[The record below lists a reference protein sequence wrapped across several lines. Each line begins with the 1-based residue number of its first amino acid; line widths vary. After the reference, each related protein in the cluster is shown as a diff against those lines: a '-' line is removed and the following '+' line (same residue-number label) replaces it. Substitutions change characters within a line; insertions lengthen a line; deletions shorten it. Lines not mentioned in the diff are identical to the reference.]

1 MENLKAIVI
10 GAGIGGLTA
19 GVALHRAGYQ
29 VEIYD
34 RVSELRPA
42 GAGISLW
49 SNGVKVLNSLGL
61 GKAIAKIGGQMN
73 RMQYRSLSGE
83 LLNNIP
89 IQPLID
95 EVGQRPYPVARTD
108 LQQMLLNAFPGKVRL
123 NARCVGVEESE
134 ESVTAIFEDG
144 HRTTGDVLIAADGLR
159 SRLRQYVVGQEVQPR
174 YAGYVNWNGLVTA
187 SEDLAPPNYESLD
200 SRSSDTWTIYVGEGK
215 RVSMM
220 PVSEGR
226 FYFFLDVPL
235 PLGEPVTADQFVA
248 ELTQFFLGWC
258 DPVQAL
264 IQQLNPWQTNRI
276 PIHDIEPLQGLVRGK
291 VALLGDSGH
300 GTTPDLGQGG
310 CQAMEDVNVL
320 VRYLITTNLSVEDAL
335 KRYELERKQRTK
347 DLVLKAR
354 KRADQ
359 IHGKD
364 WQITQQWYEQ
374 LKTERPE
381 EVTGAIAKTI
391 LGSALR

>member
-1 MENLKAIVI
+1 MDNLKAIVV

-29 VEIYD
+29 VEVYD
-34 RVSELRPA
+34 RVGELRPA

-49 SNGVKVLNSLGL
+49 SNGVKVLNQLGL
-61 GKAIAKIGGQMN
+61 GKAIAQIGGRME
-73 RMQYRSLSGE
+73 RMQYRSLKGE

-89 IQPLID
+89 LQPLID

-123 NARCVGVEESE
+123 NSRCIGIEEAA

-159 SRLRQYVVGQEVQPR
+159 SRLRKYVVGEEIPPR

-187 SEDLAPPNYESLD
+187 SEHEALD
-200 SRSSDTWTIYVGEGK
+200 QWTIYVGEGK
-215 RVSMM
+215 RASMM
-220 PVSEGR
+220 PVADGR

-235 PLGEPVTADQFVA
+235 PLGESVEADQFVA
-248 ELTQFFLGWC
+248 ELTQFFQGWC

-264 IQQLNPWQTNRI
+264 IGRLNPAQTNRI
-276 PIHDIEPLQGLVRGK
+276 PIHDIEPLQRLVRGRI
-291 VALLGDSGH
+291 ALLGDSGH
-300 GTTPDLGQGG
+300 GTAPDLGQGG
-310 CQAMEDVNVL
+310 CQAMEDVDVL

-335 KRYELERKQRTK
+335 QRYELERKQRTT
-347 DLVLKAR
+347 DLVMKAR

-364 WQITQQWYEQ
+364 WEITHQWYEQ

-381 EVTGAIAKTI
+381 DVTGAIAKII

>member
-1 MENLKAIVI
+1 MDNLRAIVI

-49 SNGVKVLNSLGL
+49 SNGVKVLNGLGL
-61 GKAIAKIGGQMN
+61 GEAIAKIGGRMDW
-73 RMQYRSLSGE
+73 MQYRSQDGK

-123 NARCVGVEESE
+123 NARCVGVEEFG

-144 HRTTGDVLIAADGLR
+144 HRATGDVLIAADGLR
-159 SRLRQYVVGQEVQPR
+159 SRLRQHVVGQEVRPR
-174 YAGYVNWNGLVTA
+174 YAGYVNWNGLVSA
-187 SEDLAPPNYESLD
+187 SEDLAPLDHGLLDNGSLD
-200 SRSSDTWTIYVGEGK
+200 TWIIYVGEGK
-215 RVSMM
+215 RASMM
-220 PVSEGR
+220 PVADGR

-235 PLGEPVTADQFVA
+235 PPGEPVAADQFVA
-248 ELTQFFLGWC
+248 ELTQFFQGWC
-258 DPVQAL
+258 DPVQTL
-264 IQQLNPWQTNRI
+264 IRRLNPAQTNRI
-276 PIHDIEPLQGLVRGK
+276 PIHDIEPLQCLVRGR

-310 CQAMEDVNVL
+310 CQAMEDVDVL
-320 VRYLITTNLSVEDAL
+320 VRYLVTTNLSVEDAL
-335 KRYELERKQRTK
+335 KRYELERKQRTT

-364 WQITQQWYEQ
+364 WEITQQWYEQ
-374 LKTERPE
+374 LKAERPE
-381 EVTGAIAKTI
+381 DVTGAIAKII

>member
-1 MENLKAIVI
+1 MDNLKAIVI

-49 SNGVKVLNSLGL
+49 SNGVKVLNKLGL
-61 GKAIAKIGGQMN
+61 GEAIAKIGGRMDW
-73 RMQYRSLSGE
+73 MQYRGLNGE

-108 LQQMLLNAFPGKVRL
+108 LQQMLLNAFPGKVQL
-123 NARCVGVEESE
+123 NARCVGVEEFG
-134 ESVTAIFEDG
+134 ESVTAIFENG
-144 HRTTGDVLIAADGLR
+144 HRATGDVLIAADGLR
-159 SRLRQYVVGQEVQPR
+159 SRLRKYVVGEDVQPR
-174 YAGYVNWNGLVTA
+174 YAGYVNWNGLVTV
-187 SEDLAPPNYESLD
+187 SENEALD
-200 SRSSDTWTIYVGEGK
+200 KWIIYVGEGK
-215 RVSMM
+215 RASMM
-220 PVSEGR
+220 PVADGR

-235 PLGEPVTADQFVA
+235 PPGEPVEADQFVA
-248 ELTQFFLGWC
+248 ELTQFFQGWC

-264 IQQLNPWQTNRI
+264 IQRLNPAQTNRI
-276 PIHDIEPLQGLVRGK
+276 PIHDIEPLQCLVRGK

-310 CQAMEDVNVL
+310 CQAMEDVDVL
-320 VRYLITTNLSVEDAL
+320 VRYLVTTNLSVEDAL
-335 KRYELERKQRTK
+335 KRYESERKQRTT

-364 WQITQQWYEQ
+364 WEITQQWYEQ

-381 EVTGAIAKTI
+381 DVTGAIAKII

>member
-1 MENLKAIVI
+1 MDNLKAIVI

-49 SNGVKVLNSLGL
+49 SNGVKVLNSLEL
-61 GKAIAKIGGQMN
+61 GGAIAKIGGRMDW
-73 RMQYRSLSGE
+73 MQYRSLNGE

-108 LQQMLLNAFPGKVRL
+108 LQQMLLDAFPGEVRL
-123 NARCVGVEESE
+123 NARCIGAEEQG

-144 HRTTGDVLIAADGLR
+144 HRAMGDVLIAADGLR
-159 SRLRQYVVGQEVQPR
+159 SRLRQYVVGQEVEPR
-174 YAGYVNWNGLVTA
+174 YAGYVNWNGLVAAT
-187 SEDLAPPNYESLD
+187 EDLVPPGKGLVD
-200 SRSSDTWTIYVGEGK
+200 SGLLNTWIIYVGEGK
-215 RVSMM
+215 RASMM
-220 PVSEGR
+220 PVADGR

-235 PLGEPVTADQFVA
+235 PPGESVTADQFVA
-248 ELTQFFLGWC
+248 ELTQFFQGWC

-264 IQQLNPWQTNRI
+264 IRRLDPAQTNRI
-276 PIHDIEPLQGLVRGK
+276 PIHDVEPLQGLVRGR

-320 VRYLITTNLSVEDAL
+320 VRYLVTTNLSVEDAL
-335 KRYELERKQRTK
+335 KRYELERKQRTT

-364 WQITQQWYEQ
+364 WSITQQWYEQ
-374 LKTERPE
+374 LKTEQPE
-381 EVTGAIAKTI
+381 DVTGAIAKII

>member
-49 SNGVKVLNSLGL
+49 SNGVKVLNGLGL
-61 GKAIAKIGGQMN
+61 GGAIAKIGGRMDW
-73 RMQYRSLSGE
+73 MQYRSLKGE

-108 LQQMLLNAFPGKVRL
+108 LQQMLLDAFPGKVRL
-123 NARCVGVEESE
+123 NAQCTGVEEDG

-144 HRTTGDVLIAADGLR
+144 HRATGDVLIAADGLR
-159 SRLRQYVVGQEVQPR
+159 SRLRKYVVGEEVLPR

-187 SEDLAPPNYESLD
+187 SEDLAP
-200 SRSSDTWTIYVGEGK
+200 SDAELLNTWVIYVGEGK
-215 RVSMM
+215 RASMM
-220 PVSEGR
+220 PVGDGH

-235 PLGEPVTADQFVA
+235 PPGEPVAAEQFVT
-248 ELTQFFLGWC
+248 ELTQFFQGWC

-264 IQQLNPWQTNRI
+264 IRRLNPAQTNRI
-276 PIHDIEPLQGLVRGK
+276 PIHDIEPLQCLVRGR

-310 CQAMEDVNVL
+310 CQAMEDVDVL
-320 VRYLITTNLSVEDAL
+320 VRYLVTTNLSVEDAL
-335 KRYELERKQRTK
+335 KRYELERKQRTT

-364 WQITQQWYEQ
+364 WGITQQWYEQ

-381 EVTGAIAKTI
+381 DVTGAIAKII

>member
-1 MENLKAIVI
+1 MDNLKAIVV

-34 RVSELRPA
+34 RVGELRPA

-49 SNGVKVLNSLGL
+49 SNGVKVLNQLGL
-61 GKAIAKIGGQMN
+61 GKAIAKIGGRMEK
-73 RMQYRSLSGE
+73 MQYRSLNGE

-89 IQPLID
+89 LQPLID

-123 NARCVGVEESE
+123 NSRCIGMEESE

-159 SRLRQYVVGQEVQPR
+159 SRLRKYVVGEEVQPR
-174 YAGYVNWNGLVTA
+174 YAGYVNWNGLVNA
-187 SEDLAPPNYESLD
+187 KEDEALD
-200 SRSSDTWTIYVGEGK
+200 QWTIYVGEGK
-215 RVSMM
+215 RASMM
-220 PVSEGR
+220 PVADGR

-235 PLGEPVTADQFVA
+235 PLGEPVEPDQFVA
-248 ELTQFFLGWC
+248 ELRQFFQGWC
-258 DPVQAL
+258 DPVQDL
-264 IQQLNPWQTNRI
+264 IGRLNPAQTNRI
-276 PIHDIEPLQGLVRGK
+276 PIHDIEPLQHLVRGRI
-291 VALLGDSGH
+291 ALLGDSGH

-310 CQAMEDVNVL
+310 CQAMEDVDVL

-335 KRYELERKQRTK
+335 KRYELERKQRTT

-364 WQITQQWYEQ
+364 WEITHKWYEQ

>member
-1 MENLKAIVI
+1 MDNLKAIVV

-29 VEIYD
+29 VEVYD
-34 RVSELRPA
+34 RVGELRPA

-49 SNGVKVLNSLGL
+49 SNGVKVLNQLGL
-61 GKAIAKIGGQMN
+61 GKAIAEIGGRME
-73 RMQYRSLSGE
+73 RMQYRSLNGE
-83 LLNNIP
+83 LLSNIP
-89 IQPLID
+89 LQPLIN

-123 NARCVGVEESE
+123 NSRCIGIEESE
-134 ESVTAIFEDG
+134 DSATAIFEDG

-159 SRLRQYVVGQEVQPR
+159 SRLRKYVVGEEVQPR
-174 YAGYVNWNGLVTA
+174 YAGYVNWNGLVNA
-187 SEDLAPPNYESLD
+187 REDEALD
-200 SRSSDTWTIYVGEGK
+200 QWTIYVGEGK

-220 PVSEGR
+220 PVADGR

-235 PLGEPVTADQFVA
+235 PLGEPVEADQFVA
-248 ELTQFFLGWC
+248 ELRQFFQGWC

-264 IQQLNPWQTNRI
+264 IGRLNPAQTNRI
-276 PIHDIEPLQGLVRGK
+276 PIHDIEPLQRLVRGR

-300 GTTPDLGQGG
+300 GTAPDLGQGG
-310 CQAMEDVNVL
+310 CQAMEDVDVL
-320 VRYLITTNLSVEDAL
+320 VRYLMTTNLSVEDAL
-335 KRYELERKQRTK
+335 KRYESERKQRTT

-364 WQITQQWYEQ
+364 WEITHQWYEQ

-381 EVTGAIAKTI
+381 DVTGAIAKII